1 MAARA
6 DIQVGIG
13 GDATGLRRELDKT
26 RGDVNGWARGVEQN
40 VKRMGLNPFAGLL
53 AGFSIYKL
61 ANAAGKIM
69 DDAAA
74 VKKLA
79 DAAKLPT
86 AQYLILSEAA
96 KVAGVSAQE
105 LGKMLQ
111 EYSQGERT
119 LTSVAE
125 AVGLIGDN
133 ALNASGKI
141 RGMAAEI
148 DTLAKADAAVESVKK
163 RVGSASKL
171 GLAAT
176 AAAASYAT
184 SGNQQSLDDLT
195 AMMNGDKTAIRRM
208 MMTTGPLGYVRSLVT
223 EDLDKAIAR
232 YNAPQARPPDMVST
246 GFGPKDT
253 QATRAWDSAQ
263 QGQAFENML
272 REDERKQQEEAR
284 KIFEKSAARQ
294 YEQEE
299 KDRIAAAAKKQDDA
313 KRVDQIRVEAAKQM
327 ESITVEAPRASSRL
341 AAIGGF
347 VGGRMGGDNAS
358 RMQAE
363 RVLKANEITADM
375 LQKIKAILEEG

>member
-148 DTLAKADAAVESVKK
+148 DSLAKADAAVESVQK
-163 RVGSASKL
+163 RVGGASKL

-253 QATRAWDSAQ
+253 PATRAWDSAQ

-294 YEQEE
+294 YEQDER
-299 KDRIAAAAKKQDDA
+299 DRIAAAAKKQDDA

-327 ESITVEAPRASSRL
+327 DSITVEAPRASSRL